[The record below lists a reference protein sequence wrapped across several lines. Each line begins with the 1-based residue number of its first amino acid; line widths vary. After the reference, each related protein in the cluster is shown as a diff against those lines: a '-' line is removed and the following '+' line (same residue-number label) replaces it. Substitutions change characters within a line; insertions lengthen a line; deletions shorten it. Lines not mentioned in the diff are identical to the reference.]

1 MQPDQVAHFIG
12 TWGYPAYVL
21 AFLATALG
29 SPITEDLL
37 LLCGGYLIAAGHFSW
52 PVVLPLSYASIL
64 ATDCV
69 LYGFGRLL
77 RKHSGRRDA
86 WLRRLVRPA
95 QLRLATRW
103 FSRFGERVVFIA
115 RLVPG
120 TRLLVFITA
129 GVRGMPLWRFAVIDG
144 VASLFYVPALLF
156 AGAELGER
164 IGSVERG
171 LQWVG
176 DRAFWVLLAFAALM
190 TLRAFWRRWTR
201 RAMAAAQDTP

>member
-1 MQPDQVAHFIG
+1 M
-12 TWGYPAYVL
+12 
-21 AFLATALG
+21 ATAFG
-29 SPITEDLL
+29 SPVTEDLL

-52 PVVLPLSYASIL
+52 PVALPLSYLGVL

-69 LYGFGRLL
+69 LYSFGMLL
-77 RKHSGRRDA
+77 RKHTGRRDA

-129 GVRGMPLWRFAVIDG
+129 GARGMRFWRFVAIDG
-144 VASLFYVPALLF
+144 VATLFYVPVTLF
-156 AGAELGER
+156 VGTKVGER
-164 IGSVERG
+164 LGSVERG
-171 LQWVG
+171 LAWVG
-176 DRAFWVLLAFAALM
+176 DRASWVLLAVVGLM
-190 TLRAFWRRWTR
+190 VLRVLWHRWTR
-201 RAMAAAQDTP
+201 RVMASGPDPR